1 MGISNMVSTALV
13 GFVYVII
20 SGIVCGLRI
29 RSEGGGHGFS
39 KGLNPYGGTQAPT
52 SGLKGYKKGIE
63 FSFIFFSIHFH
74 LTLPARLT
82 VLLCSYSSVG
92 RVLATVFMGGFIV
105 SLWLVKKY
113 SNKNKETNQEEGL
126 FSLRTIWD
134 EATITV
140 VIITLVVGYGAVMAA
155 PGFWPLINIGI
166 GVFIGGYMYKVRI
179 WGRWE
184 GMIGEPAGKS
194 FPSGQPAKKLEGK
207 IV

>member
-1 MGISNMVSTALV
+1 MVSTVLV

-20 SGIVCGLRI
+20 SGIVYGLRI
-29 RSEGGGHGFS
+29 RSEDGGHGFS
-39 KGLNPYGGTQAPT
+39 KGLNPYGDTQAPT
-52 SGLKGYKKGIE
+52 RGLKGYKKGIE

-92 RVLATVFMGGFIV
+92 RILATVFMGGFIV
-105 SLWLVKKY
+105 SLWLVKRY
-113 SNKNKETNQEEGL
+113 SNKNKETDQEEEEP
-126 FSLRTIWD
+126 FSLRAIWD

-140 VIITLVVGYGAVMAA
+140 VIITLLVGYGAAMVV
-155 PGFWPLINIGI
+155 PDFWPLINIGI
-166 GVFIGGYMYKVRI
+166 GAFIGGYMYKVRI

-194 FPSGQPAKKLEGK
+194 SPSGQPAKKLEGK